1 MDKLY
6 QLLNIEDSNAYVL
19 SESYDF
25 DDEYLFLTFEK
36 MYENGVVNPL
46 QSLNIVFN
54 KNTLKFTIAVKFNS
68 LPNAKEPIVSKAEA
82 ISVANSFSHG
92 ENVFSIAELTYI
104 DDRTYN
110 TNIHEYE
117 DGICYLVYKITAPN
131 VNTIIYVDALSGAYI
146 CRDIMMSETGF
157 SVAIQESANSSAY
170 NYNSDLSACSASEVR
185 KFNSWRI
192 DKMTW
197 AASAMRRLGYVVTS
211 SSYTDSTMNT
221 DVRNYFKA
229 LSTEYAFYFTGHGDT
244 SSIGFKRNHWIT
256 TDDVTGNWHF
266 VFLDACSTAETT
278 GWADAFK
285 INGYTNRAY
294 LGWNGKIT
302 WDNGYEFAEAF
313 WPLINGQNTV
323 RQAAVDAAAL
333 VPGAGTT
340 PIKFYGDTS
349 YTGVAWS

>member
-117 DGICYLVYKITAPN
+117 DGICYLVYKITA
-131 VNTIIYVDALSGAYI
+131 
-146 CRDIMMSETGF
+146 F
-157 SVAIQESANSSAY
+157 KKAIN
-170 NYNSDLSACSASEVR
+170 N
-185 KFNSWRI
+185 
-192 DKMTW
+192 
-197 AASAMRRLGYVVTS
+197 
-211 SSYTDSTMNT
+211 
-221 DVRNYFKA
+221 
-229 LSTEYAFYFTGHGDT
+229 
-244 SSIGFKRNHWIT
+244 
-256 TDDVTGNWHF
+256 
-266 VFLDACSTAETT
+266 
-278 GWADAFK
+278 
-285 INGYTNRAY
+285 
-294 LGWNGKIT
+294 
-302 WDNGYEFAEAF
+302 
-313 WPLINGQNTV
+313 
-323 RQAAVDAAAL
+323 
-333 VPGAGTT
+333 
-340 PIKFYGDTS
+340 
-349 YTGVAWS
+349 